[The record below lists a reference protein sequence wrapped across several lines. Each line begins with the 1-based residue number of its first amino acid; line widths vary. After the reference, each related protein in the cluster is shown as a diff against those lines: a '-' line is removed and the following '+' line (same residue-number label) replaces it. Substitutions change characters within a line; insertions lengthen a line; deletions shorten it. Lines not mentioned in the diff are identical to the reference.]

1 MDISDLLKQG
11 NMGNISPEKLNF
23 LMQFANQNHSGNAKE
38 MASELS
44 QAASCLLYTSDAADE
59 L

>member
-38 MASELS
+38 MDRL
-44 QAASCLLYTSDAADE
+44 QLTGQIF
-59 L
+59 

>member
-1 MDISDLLKQG
+1 MHISDLLKQG
-11 NMGNISPEKLNF
+11 NMGNISTEELYF

-44 QAASCLLYTSDAADE
+44 QAATSA
-59 L
+59 